1 MKSKL
6 NLMIFA
12 SINFVL
18 ALIMLLVIPNP
29 VPISIA
35 KRFIVGELGS
45 KWILLCFLGIGI
57 LLPLIT
63 FVGKQK
69 TSEQKQLAKTR
80 QIYISVLLTIWIEVI
95 YFFICLFN
103 NQKIIGSRVL
113 ISVMSLVMIF
123 VACMLSLF
131 GEQLERLKV
140 NGDNKREYYI
150 NLTIY
155 CMQISG
161 YVLLVLGGVNIVVDS
176 LLIFILGLA
185 LAFLVCGLVPL
196 ITVKVIENN
205 NKKITLLNEAKE
217 QECLDKLDSAISFA
231 SISSMQ
237 QPKAEDVAKTQT
249 KKSEKS
255 KAKNSAQKKASL
267 QKQSDSA
274 STKKEG
280 LAKKSSESSKPK
292 AKKNKKDKE

>member
-69 TSEQKQLAKTR
+69 TPEQKQLAKTR
-80 QIYISVLLTIWIEVI
+80 QIYISILLTIWIEVI

-113 ISVMSLVMIF
+113 ISVMSLIMIF
-123 VACMLSLF
+123 VACMFSLF

-161 YVLLVLGGVNIVVDS
+161 YVLLVLGGVNIVIDS

-185 LAFLVCGLVPL
+185 VAFLVCGLVPL
-196 ITVKVIENN
+196 ITIKVIENN
-205 NKKITLLNEAKE
+205 NKKIALLNEAKE
-217 QECLDKLDSAISFA
+217 QECLDKLDSAINFA
-231 SISSMQ
+231 SISSKQ
-237 QPKAEDVAKTQT
+237 QPEAEDMAKTQT

-255 KAKNSAQKKASL
+255 KSSAIKKTNL
-267 QKQSDSA
+267 QKQSNST
-274 STKKEG
+274 STKKVSSS
-280 LAKKSSESSKPK
+280 KKSSINSTKSK